1 MFTEALAHLRTVR
14 DWLRFAVSRF
24 HEAGLAYGQ
33 GSTNAFDEA
42 AWLILHTLHLPLDRL
57 DPFLD
62 AVLTPAECESVAQV
76 LRRRIEERIPA
87 AYLTNEAWLGEFRFY
102 VDERAIVPRSYI
114 AELLPQG
121 LEPWLGEADNVTRAL
136 DLCTG
141 SGCLAVLLA
150 LHYPQAQV
158 DATELSA
165 DTLDVARRNV
175 AEYGLEER
183 VALKQGDLFA
193 DLKGP
198 YQLIVSNP
206 PYVNAESMA
215 ALPEEFRREPQA
227 ALAGGEDG
235 LDLVRRILAQAH
247 QRLAKGGVLAMEIGH
262 NRDAVEAAFPDVPF
276 TWLETSGG
284 DGFVL
289 LLERSQLPAG

>member
-158 DATELSA
+158 DATEFSA

>member
-62 AVLTPAECESVAQV
+62 AVLTPAERESVAQV

>member
-121 LEPWLGEADNVTRAL
+121 LEPWIGESDNVTRAL

-289 LLERSQLPAG
+289 LLERSKLPAG

>member
-87 AYLTNEAWLGEFRFY
+87 AYLTNEAWLGQFRFY

-121 LEPWLGEADNVTRAL
+121 LEPWIGEADNVTRAL

-262 NRDAVEAAFPDVPF
+262 NRDAVEAAFPDAPF